1 MNHLTMEC
9 WNADSLLHRFTDS
22 TQVLGSDNHSW
33 NNNESYTNRVWVCL
47 FEQYQYLPSIY
58 LFFSVMPSMLKPSS
72 RPFFQPPLSP
82 PTLATEVRPDS
93 GCSLDIALYW
103 AATRGRFGGLAVWE
117 LFELFLFSCW
127 FHDFIWFTIQDS
139 IRVFHQSQLCRE
151 INLNQWALPRAS
163 DKQYNVKQ
171 IANYNCQHNNEWSWC
186 SWLYT
191 SSMLILPRTF

>member
-1 MNHLTMEC
+1 MLER
-9 WNADSLLHRFTDS
+9 WLAASQIYRFKSGSWFWQSQLKQQWELHKQSMSMFIWTVSIS
-22 TQVLGSDNHSW
+22 T
-33 NNNESYTNRVWVCL
+33 E
-47 FEQYQYLPSIY
+47 YLP
-58 LFFSVMPSMLKPSS
+58 FFSVMPSMLKPSS

-139 IRVFHQSQLCRE
+139 ICVFHQSQLCRE

-171 IANYNCQHNNEWSWC
+171 IANYNCQHNNEWSWW
-186 SWLYT
+186 SWLYK